1 MIRYSTDPEQLA
13 RVAAD
18 LFAELARQQ
27 VATGGCCAVV
37 LAGGE
42 TPRRTYQLLA
52 QEPWRSS
59 IPWDR
64 LQFFWGDERCVPAND
79 PRSNQLMAR
88 TALLD
93 RLALTSEQLH
103 PIRSD
108 LPAGLAAEAY
118 QTELQRFFGNKP
130 PRFDLVLLGLGDDG
144 HTASLLPGSA
154 VLAEQVRWTAV
165 TRRPEEPFDRV
176 TLTAPLINQAKR
188 ILFLVAGAAKAAVLR
203 HLLEADEPPYPARL
217 IRPVDGELHW
227 LVDREAAAL
236 LKRSI
241 AAVPGDG
248 LC

>member
-1 MIRYSTDPEQLA
+1 MIRYGTDPEELA
-13 RVAAD
+13 QAAAD
-18 LFAELARQQ
+18 LFAQLARQRI
-27 VATGGCCAVV
+27 ATGGRFTVA

-52 QEPWRSS
+52 REPWRSS
-59 IPWDR
+59 IPWD
-64 LQFFWGDERCVPAND
+64 LIHFFWGDERCVPADD

-93 RLALTSEQLH
+93 HLELAPEQLH
-103 PIRSD
+103 PIRGD
-108 LPAGLAAEAY
+108 LPATLAAEAY

-144 HTASLLPGSA
+144 HTASLLPGSTA
-154 VLAEQVRWTAV
+154 LQEQVRWTAV
-165 TRRPEEPFDRV
+165 TQRAGEPFERV

-188 ILFLVAGAAKAAVLR
+188 ILFLVAGAAKAAVLQ

-227 LVDREAAAL
+227 LVDRESAAL
-236 LKRSI
+236 LKSSI